1 MPSSAVMPVC
11 SRLLP
16 SPLGLRA
23 RPPLVWRP
31 SAAISAGSHRASRP
45 ASPSAPRLAALSGH
59 LRGLAPCHSTVPFH
73 RAILSVKQLMQKFFA
88 PLKQ

>member
-31 SAAISAGSHRASRP
+31 SVAISTGSRRAIP
-45 ASPSAPRLAALSGH
+45 
-59 LRGLAPCHSTVPFH
+59 PCHSTVPFY
-73 RAILSVKQLMQKFFA
+73 L
-88 PLKQ
+88 